1 MIVWGRLTVEQPCRS
16 YETCAGVAHYYV
28 QVKADVRQP
37 LAFAAVLAAFCSD
50 TGGDGHRQTEIGI
63 IPLASSRHL
72 PFPFGMKPGR
82 TLLDAGAEHCS
93 DAELLAILLGSG
105 GRGYSALDSANAL
118 LDKYGTLAGLME
130 RPLDE
135 IARVKGIKVVRAI
148 RLAAAY
154 EICQRLLKEVARD
167 A

>member
-1 MIVWGRLTVEQPCRS
+1 
-16 YETCAGVAHYYV
+16 
-28 QVKADVRQP
+28 
-37 LAFAAVLAAFCSD
+37 
-50 TGGDGHRQTEIGI
+50 
-63 IPLASSRHL
+63 
-72 PFPFGMKPGR
+72 MKPGR
-82 TLLDAGAEHCS
+82 TLLDAGAENCS

-118 LDKYGTLAGLME
+118 LDKYGTLAGMMN

-135 IARVKGIKVVRAI
+135 IARIRGIKVVRAI

-154 EICQRLLKEVARD
+154 EICQRLLREVARD

>member
-1 MIVWGRLTVEQPCRS
+1 
-16 YETCAGVAHYYV
+16 
-28 QVKADVRQP
+28 
-37 LAFAAVLAAFCSD
+37 
-50 TGGDGHRQTEIGI
+50 
-63 IPLASSRHL
+63 
-72 PFPFGMKPGR
+72 MKPGR
-82 TLLDAGAEHCS
+82 NFLDLGAEHCS

-118 LDKYGTLAGLME
+118 LDKYGTLAGLMD

-135 IARVKGIKVVRAI
+135 IADVKGIKVVRAI

>member
-1 MIVWGRLTVEQPCRS
+1 
-16 YETCAGVAHYYV
+16 
-28 QVKADVRQP
+28 
-37 LAFAAVLAAFCSD
+37 
-50 TGGDGHRQTEIGI
+50 
-63 IPLASSRHL
+63 
-72 PFPFGMKPGR
+72 MKPGR
-82 TLLDAGAEHCS
+82 TLLDLGDERCS

-118 LDKYGTLAGLME
+118 LDKYGTLAGLMD
-130 RPLDE
+130 RSLDE
-135 IARVKGIKVVRAI
+135 IADVKGIKVVRAI

>member
-1 MIVWGRLTVEQPCRS
+1 
-16 YETCAGVAHYYV
+16 
-28 QVKADVRQP
+28 
-37 LAFAAVLAAFCSD
+37 
-50 TGGDGHRQTEIGI
+50 
-63 IPLASSRHL
+63 
-72 PFPFGMKPGR
+72 MKPGR
-82 TLLDAGAEHCS
+82 TLLDLGAERCL

-118 LDKYGTLAGLME
+118 LDKYGTLTGLMD

-135 IARVKGIKVVRAI
+135 IADVKGIKVVRAI

>member
-1 MIVWGRLTVEQPCRS
+1 M
-16 YETCAGVAHYYV
+16 
-28 QVKADVRQP
+28 P
-37 LAFAAVLAAFCSD
+37 LARPRWFLFYFCV
-50 TGGDGHRQTEIGI
+50 
-63 IPLASSRHL
+63 
-72 PFPFGMKPGR
+72 KPGR
-82 TLLDAGAEHCS
+82 TLLEVGARNCS

-118 LDKYGTLAGLME
+118 LDKYGTLAGLMN

-135 IARVKGIKVVRAI
+135 VAEIKGIKVVRAI